1 MATTTPNYGWPVP
14 TSTDLVKNGAT
25 AIEGLGDAIDASL
38 LDLKGGTTGQVLAK
52 ATNTDMDFSW
62 TTPTDQTPLTTK
74 GDLFTFSTVDA
85 RLGVGTNGQTLVA
98 DSSTATGLKWATPS
112 SGASFSGT
120 RLNKV
125 SGNQS
130 IPDSTYT
137 AVTWP
142 TEVFDVGGYHDT
154 STNTS
159 RITIPSGKAGYY
171 RFSWSQ
177 GVTAAAST
185 CTLYT
190 NGTGGT
196 RNAFINVANAEAN
209 QATIILS
216 LAVGDYVEVYLR
228 QTSGTSKIA
237 FDENN
242 GAAGFVWFDCE
253 YLGA

>member
-1 MATTTPNYGWPVP
+1 MAAGFPTKANFATGDVLSATNMNDLAGTVNLLNPSAKGTIFSASAANTPAALAVG
-14 TSTDLVKNGAT
+14 T
-25 AIEGLGDAIDASL
+25 AN
-38 LDLKGGTTGQVLAK
+38 QVL
-52 ATNTDMDFSW
+52 
-62 TTPTDQTPLTTK
+62 
-74 GDLFTFSTVDA
+74 TV
-85 RLGVGTNGQTLVA
+85 
-98 DSSTATGLKWATPS
+98 DSSTTTGLKWATPS
-112 SGASFSGT
+112 SGGASYSGC

-125 SGNQS
+125 SGSQA
-130 IPDSTYT
+130 IADSTYV

-171 RFSWSQ
+171 RFSWSE

-190 NGTGGT
+190 NGTAGT
-196 RNAFINVANAEAN
+196 RNAFINVPNAEAN
-209 QATIILS
+209 QGTIILS